1 MMTPNVV
8 PMNQPGNSGMGMG
21 PNQAIAQR
29 QQAQNPST
37 AILNQAMNAGNMSA
51 LQQMKQNQQ
60 QLGGTAVFSGL
71 VQQRQQQ
78 VGYLNCCIFRT
89 IFVNEHILT
98 GTKPNDEPINSTG
111 PTTIN

>member
-8 PMNQPGNSGMGMG
+8 PLNQPGNSGMGLG

-60 QLGGTAVFSGL
+60 QQLGGTGGFSGL

-78 VGYLNCCIFRT
+78 V
-89 IFVNEHILT
+89 
-98 GTKPNDEPINSTG
+98 
-111 PTTIN
+111 

>member
-1 MMTPNVV
+1 MTPSVV
-8 PMNQPGNSGMGMG
+8 PMNQPGNSGMGIG

-37 AILNQAMNAGNMSA
+37 AILNQAMNANNMSA

-60 QLGGTAVFSGL
+60 QLGGTGVFSGL

-78 VGYLNCCIFRT
+78 VWIF
-89 IFVNEHILT
+89 EIL
-98 GTKPNDEPINSTG
+98 GFFERFKSNKF
-111 PTTIN
+111 